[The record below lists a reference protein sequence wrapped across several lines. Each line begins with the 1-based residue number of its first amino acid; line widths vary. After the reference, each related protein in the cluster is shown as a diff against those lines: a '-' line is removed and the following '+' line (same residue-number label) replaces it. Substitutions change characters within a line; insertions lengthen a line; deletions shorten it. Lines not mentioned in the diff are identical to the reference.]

1 MFGFT
6 RPQTIALLV
15 MVALIAISPFV
26 LYPVFLMRVLCMAL
40 FACAFNLMLGYVGL
54 TVLPPFVAFHV
65 PYISAEARRDCLEQ
79 YRAHLLTL
87 EQRAPLAFPSLD
99 DFDDRLQPKVV
110 AASTET
116 LAGPAGNTDWR

>member
-1 MFGFT
+1 MQERLGG
-6 RPQTIALLV
+6 RDL
-15 MVALIAISPFV
+15 S
-26 LYPVFLMRVLCMAL
+26 C
-40 FACAFNLMLGYVGL
+40 FARSYSRNNILGYVGL

-99 DFDDRLQPKVV
+99 DFDDRLQPRV
-110 AASTET
+110 AAAS
-116 LAGPAGNTDWR
+116 